1 MVLALLLSGL
11 STALARS
18 EAATSSQTPSYTV
31 GGVTLGSRVRVDSP
45 EYREYSCG
53 PSAQFDGLMLCRKTR
68 EEREKRGSFTAIY
81 SLLHSPDGTVVYA
94 NRYQEP
100 AFFDSDEEN
109 EDIQWYS
116 RRFGEFPRIERMPH
130 RPGFRDG
137 VLATWGK
144 VILEPLD
151 NDSIKTLAD
160 GRSPK
165 KGYIIDFI
173 GDIVRSAKDGL
184 PIYRLSGGAGFV
196 WAASFDRRDRGTL
209 RFAAINA
216 SAFYPEL
223 KASQVSNGTQSS
235 DAQVAALENELVE
248 VQRAKAEVDIARRS
262 AERATEKANAEAQ
275 TAKRE
280 ARLVI
285 TEIERLKSAAT
296 ALNEALEG
304 LRSRAAALE
313 AKTRVMESVTYIMLV
328 ALMAIIAVSAYVSLM
343 RRNRTTAAGHET
355 RHETTAPEAK
365 PVPGPEH
372 SPLFQMN
379 LAAASGSELK
389 HSKTSTA
396 ASALSSAE
404 VPQPPSNATI
414 DQNKSGASEA
424 KSRPSEALASDM
436 SEASKQELRPI
447 RIYRIDPRLL
457 AQGQRIQN
465 DGATV

>member
-1 MVLALLLSGL
+1 VPTGLMVLALLLSGL
-11 STALARS
+11 SAAL
-18 EAATSSQTPSYTV
+18 SQTPGYTV
-31 GGVTLGSRVRVDSP
+31 GGVILGSRVRVDSS

-53 PSAQFDGLMLCRKTR
+53 PSAQFDGFTQCRKTR

-81 SLLHSPDGTVVYA
+81 SLLHSPDGTVVYV

-116 RRFGEFPRIERMPH
+116 RRLGEFPRIERMPH

-151 NDSIKTLAD
+151 NDSIKILAD

-209 RFAAINA
+209 RFAAIDA

-223 KASQVSNGTQSS
+223 TATPVSNGTQSS
-235 DAQVAALENELVE
+235 DAQVAALETQLAE
-248 VQRAKAEVDIARRS
+248 VQRAKAAADTARQS
-262 AERATEKANAEAQ
+262 AERAAEKANVEAQ
-275 TAKRE
+275 AAKRE

-285 TEIERLKSAAT
+285 TEIQRLKSDAT
-296 ALNEALEG
+296 TLNDALEG
-304 LRSRAAALE
+304 LRSQAAVLE
-313 AKTRVMESVTYIMLV
+313 AKTRAIQSIAYVMLV
-328 ALMAIIAVSAYVSLM
+328 ALIAIIAVGAYVSLM
-343 RRNRTTAAGHET
+343 RRNRSTAAKHET
-355 RHETTAPEAK
+355 TDETTAPETK
-365 PVPGPEH
+365 LVLDLEH
-372 SPLFQMN
+372 SSPSN
-379 LAAASGSELK
+379 LAAANGSDRK
-389 HSKTSTA
+389 HSKPSTA

-404 VPQPPSNATI
+404 VPQSPSNATI
-414 DQNKSGASEA
+414 DQNNSGASEA
-424 KSRPSEALASDM
+424 KSTPSEARASDM
-436 SEASKQELRPI
+436 SEASKQELCRPI

-457 AQGQRIQN
+457 AQGR
-465 DGATV
+465 